1 MAPDWRGVRGWP
13 MNQDYYEILGVERSA
28 SASEIKKAYRKLAM
42 KYHPDKNPGDKA
54 AEDKFKQ
61 AAEAY
66 GVLGDADKKAKYDQF
81 GHSAFQGGGFNAQGF
96 DNVEDIF
103 SSFGDIFSDFFGMGG
118 MGGGPRRGRSRTGP
132 RRGADLRYR
141 LEVELAEVISGT
153 EKNLEF
159 DTEETCHRCSGS
171 GSEPGSEPVTCP
183 TCGGQ
188 GQVVNSQGF
197 FSVATTCP
205 SCHGTG
211 QIIKNPCKE
220 CRGRARVAVTKKI
233 TVTIPKG
240 VDNGTRLRVA
250 GEGEGGLR
258 GGPAGDLYV
267 EIRVR
272 HHNEYDRQGRDLL
285 GQIKISYTQMLLGT
299 EVEVQTFDG
308 KKMLRI
314 PEGSQPGSILR
325 MRDLGVPDLRS
336 GTRGDLCLRLEV
348 QFPKKLKK
356 QEEKL
361 LRELA
366 QVRGEKVNEKKGIFS

>member
-1 MAPDWRGVRGWP
+1 
-13 MNQDYYEILGVERSA
+13 MNRDYYEILGVERSA
-28 SASEIKKAYRKLAM
+28 SSADIKKAYRKLAM
-42 KYHPDKNPGDKA
+42 KYHPDKNPGDKE
-54 AEDKFKQ
+54 AENKFKE

-66 GVLGDADKKAKYDQF
+66 GVLSDSDKKAKYDQF
-81 GHSAFQGGGFNAQGF
+81 GHAAFQGGGGFHQGGF
-96 DNVEDIF
+96 ENVEDIF

-118 MGGGPRRGRSRTGP
+118 MGGMGGGRARRSRTGP

-141 LEVELAEVISGT
+141 LEVELEEVITGIDR
-153 EKNLEF
+153 NLEF
-159 DTEETCHRCSGS
+159 DTEEGCNRCNGQ
-171 GSEPGSEPVTCP
+171 GNEPGTEASTCQ

-205 SCHGTG
+205 TCRGAG
-211 QIIKNPCKE
+211 QVIKNPCKE
-220 CRGRARVAVTKKI
+220 CRGRGRKSVTKKI

-250 GEGEGGLR
+250 GEGEGGMR

-272 HHNEYDRQGRDLL
+272 THPKYDRQGRDLL
-285 GQIKISYTQMLLGT
+285 GQMKVTYVQMLLGT
-299 EVEVQTFDG
+299 EVEVETFDG
-308 KKMLRI
+308 RKMLKI

-325 MRDLGVPDLRS
+325 MRELGVPDLRS
-336 GTRGDLCLRLEV
+336 GQRGDLCLRLEV

-356 QEEKL
+356 AEEML
-361 LRELA
+361 LREVA
-366 QVRGEKVNEKKGIFS
+366 EVRGEKVSEKKGIFS

>member
-1 MAPDWRGVRGWP
+1 MSRDF
-13 MNQDYYEILGVERSA
+13 YEVLGVERSA
-28 SASEIKKAYRKLAM
+28 TQDQIKKAYRKLAM

-54 AEDKFKQ
+54 AEDKFKE

-66 GVLGDADKKAKYDQF
+66 SVLGDSDKKARYDQF
-81 GHSAFQGGGFNAQGF
+81 GHSAFQGGGPGGFGGQGF
-96 DNVEDIF
+96 ENVEDIF

-118 MGGGPRRGRSRTGP
+118 MGGRGGRRSRTGP
-132 RRGADLRYR
+132 RRGADLRYM
-141 LEVELAEVISGT
+141 LEVDLKDVITGT
-153 EKNLEF
+153 DKNLEF
-159 DTEETCHRCSGS
+159 DTEESCHRCAGK
-171 GSEPGSEPVTCP
+171 GSEPGSDPATCP

-188 GQVVNSQGF
+188 GQVINSQGF
-197 FSVATTCP
+197 FQVATTCP
-205 SCHGTG
+205 ACRGAG

-220 CRGRARVAVTKKI
+220 CRGKGRKPVTKKI

-258 GGPAGDLYV
+258 NGPPGDLYV

-272 HHNEYDRQGRDLL
+272 QHEKYDRQGRDLL
-285 GQIKISYTQMLLGT
+285 GKLTLSYTQIMLGT
-299 EVEVQTFDG
+299 EVKVDTLDG
-308 KKMLRI
+308 KKSITI
-314 PEGSQPGSILR
+314 PEGSQPGRILR
-325 MRDLGVPDLRS
+325 MQGLGVPDIRS

-348 QFPKKLKK
+348 EFPKKLKK

-366 QVRGEKVNEKKGIFS
+366 KVRGEEVTEKKGIFG

>member
-1 MAPDWRGVRGWP
+1 
-13 MNQDYYEILGVERSA
+13 MNRDYYEVLGVSRSA
-28 SASEIKKAYRKLAM
+28 SDSEIKKAYRKLAM
-42 KYHPDKNPGDKA
+42 KYHPDKNPGDQKA
-54 AEDKFKQ
+54 EERFKE

-66 GVLGDADKKAKYDQF
+66 GVLGDSDKKAKYDQF
-81 GHSAFQGGGFNAQGF
+81 GHAAFQNGGGFGGQGF

-118 MGGGPRRGRSRTGP
+118 MGGGPRSRRNRTGP
-132 RRGADLRYR
+132 RRGADLRYM
-141 LEVELAEVISGT
+141 LEVALDEVIKGT
-153 EKNLEF
+153 DKNLEF
-159 DTEETCHRCSGS
+159 DTEESCNRCTGS
-171 GSEPGSEPVTCP
+171 GAEPGTEASACP

-205 SCHGTG
+205 SCRGTG
-211 QIIKNPCKE
+211 KVIKNPCRE
-220 CRGRARVAVTKKI
+220 CRGKGRKPVTKKI

-258 GGPAGDLYV
+258 NGPSGDLYV

-272 HHNEYDRQGRDLL
+272 QHPSYDRQGRDIL
-285 GQIKISYTQMLLGT
+285 GSVKISYTQMLLGT
-299 EVEVQTFDG
+299 DVEVQTFDG
-308 KKMLRI
+308 RKKLSI
-314 PEGSQPGSILR
+314 PEGSQPGAVLR
-325 MRDLGVPDLRS
+325 MRELGVPDLRS

-348 QFPKKLKK
+348 EFPKKLKK
-356 QEEKL
+356 SEEKL

-366 QVRGEKVNEKKGIFS
+366 KVRGEEVREKKGIFS

>member
-1 MAPDWRGVRGWP
+1 
-13 MNQDYYEILGVERSA
+13 MNRDFYEILGVSRSA

-42 KYHPDKNPGDKA
+42 QYHPDKNPGDQA
-54 AEDKFKQ
+54 AEDKFKE

-81 GHSAFQGGGFNAQGF
+81 GHAAFQNNGGFGGQGF

-118 MGGGPRRGRSRTGP
+118 MGGMGGGGRRRSRTGP
-132 RRGADLRYR
+132 RRGADLRYM
-141 LEVELAEVISGT
+141 LEVELDEVITGID
-153 EKNLEF
+153 KNLEF
-159 DTEETCHRCSGS
+159 DTDESCNRCTGK
-171 GSEPGSEPVTCP
+171 GSEPGSDASTCQ

-197 FSVATTCP
+197 FSVAQTCP
-205 SCHGTG
+205 SCRGAG
-211 QIIKNPCKE
+211 QVIKNPCKE
-220 CRGRARVAVTKKI
+220 CKGRGRKSVTKKI

-258 GGPAGDLYV
+258 NGTPGDLYV

-272 HHNEYDRQGRDLL
+272 QHSEYDRQGRDIL
-285 GQIKISYTQMLLGT
+285 GKIKIAYTQMLLGT
-299 EVEVQTFDG
+299 EVEVKTFDG
-308 KKMLRI
+308 KKMLSI
-314 PEGSQPGSILR
+314 PEGSQPGSVLR
-325 MRDLGVPDLRS
+325 MRGLGVPDLRS

-348 QFPKKLKK
+348 VFPKKLKK

-361 LRELA
+361 LREVA
-366 QVRGEKVNEKKGIFS
+366 QVRGEKVSEKRGIFS

>member
-1 MAPDWRGVRGWP
+1 MSS
-13 MNQDYYEILGVERSA
+13 DYYEVLGVDRSA
-28 SASEIKKAYRKLAM
+28 SSAEIKKAYRKLAM
-42 KYHPDKNPGDKA
+42 QFHPDKNPGDKQ

-66 GVLGDADKKAKYDQF
+66 GVLGDSEKKAKYDQF
-81 GHSAFQGGGFNAQGF
+81 GHAAFQGGAGFGGQGF
-96 DNVEDIF
+96 ENVDDIF

-118 MGGGPRRGRSRTGP
+118 MGGAQGRGRRSRSGP

-141 LEVELAEVISGT
+141 LEVDLGEVITGT
-153 EKNLEF
+153 DRNLEF
-159 DTEETCHRCSGS
+159 DTEESCNRCSGQ
-171 GSEPGSEPVTCP
+171 GSEPGSEASTCG

-205 SCHGTG
+205 SCRGAG
-211 QIIKNPCKE
+211 QVIKNPCKE
-220 CRGRARVAVTKKI
+220 CRGKGRKPVTKKI

-250 GEGEGGLR
+250 GEGEGGMR
-258 GGPAGDLYV
+258 NGPSGDLYV

-272 HHNEYDRQGRDLL
+272 GHNQYDRQGRDLL
-285 GQIKISYTQMLLGT
+285 GQVKIAYTQMLLGT
-299 EVEVQTFDG
+299 EVEVETFDG
-308 KKMLRI
+308 KKMLKI

-325 MRDLGVPDLRS
+325 MRELGVPDIRS
-336 GTRGDLCLRLEV
+336 GSRGDLCLRLEV
-348 QFPKKLKK
+348 VFPKKLKK

-366 QVRGEKVNEKKGIFS
+366 EVRGEKVNEKKGIFS

>member
-1 MAPDWRGVRGWP
+1 
-13 MNQDYYEILGVERSA
+13 MNRDYYEVLGVDRSA
-28 SASEIKKAYRKLAM
+28 SSSDIKKAYRKLAM

-54 AEDKFKQ
+54 AEDKFKE

-66 GVLGDADKKAKYDQF
+66 AVLSDSEKKAKYDQF
-81 GHSAFQGGGFNAQGF
+81 GHAAFQQGGPGFNAQGF

-118 MGGGPRRGRSRTGP
+118 MGGGGRSRRSRTGP

-141 LEVELAEVISGT
+141 LEIELDEVITGID
-153 EKNLEF
+153 KNLEF
-159 DTEETCHRCSGS
+159 DTEESCNRCSGT
-171 GSEPGSEPVTCP
+171 GSEPGSEVSTCP
-183 TCGGQ
+183 TCAGQ
-188 GQVVNSQGF
+188 GQVVNNQGF

-205 SCHGTG
+205 TCHGAG
-211 QIIKNPCKE
+211 QMIKNPCKE
-220 CRGRARVAVTKKI
+220 CRGRGRKSVTKKI

-258 GGPAGDLYV
+258 NGPPGDLYV

-272 HHNEYDRQGRDLL
+272 NHPKYDRQGRDLL
-285 GQIKISYTQMLLGT
+285 GNIKISYTQMLLGT

-308 KKMLRI
+308 KKMLTI

-325 MRDLGVPDLRS
+325 MRGLGVPDIRS
-336 GTRGDLCLRLEV
+336 GSRGDLCLRLEV
-348 QFPKKLKK
+348 EFPRKLKK

-361 LRELA
+361 LREVA
-366 QVRGEKVNEKKGIFS
+366 EVRGEKVNEKKGIFS